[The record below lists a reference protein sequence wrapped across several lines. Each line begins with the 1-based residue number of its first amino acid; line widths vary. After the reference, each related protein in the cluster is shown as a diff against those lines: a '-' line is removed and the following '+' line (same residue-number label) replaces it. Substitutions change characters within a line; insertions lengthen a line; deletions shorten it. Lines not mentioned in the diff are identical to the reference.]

1 MLDMKSKD
9 QDQQMA
15 EQKQELIQMRQ
26 VKLILVQQLT
36 AQFQPLLNVQPPL
49 HPLQVQ
55 LSRDLLPSQNA
66 ANFAA

>member
-1 MLDMKSKD
+1 MKSKD

-49 HPLQVQ
+49 HPLQV
-55 LSRDLLPSQNA
+55 
-66 ANFAA
+66 